1 MIKTALEEKNNEG
14 LLHDILILFI
24 GEPIPTSPSTIDA
37 PGPKTLKLD
46 PIVVYEFLKDI
57 NQDFAIRYLENICL
71 KPELGVKQRDIQN
84 RIVYAY
90 CDRLKQLASELKLL
104 IKAKQQEMR
113 NDQQDTYQGI
123 SFFIR
128 TIVGSF
134 FKFRNREIPLDIV

>member
-37 PGPKTLKLD
+37 PGQKTLKLD
-46 PIVVYEFLKDI
+46 PIAVYEFLKDI

-134 FKFRNREIPLDIV
+134 FKFRNREIPLYIV

>member
-1 MIKTALEEKNNEG
+1 MIKTALEEKNNED
-14 LLHDILILFI
+14 LLYDILILFI
-24 GEPIPTSPSTIDA
+24 GEPTSTSPSTIDA
-37 PGPKTLKLD
+37 PGQKTLKLD
-46 PIVVYEFLKDI
+46 PIAVYEFLKDI

-123 SFFIR
+123 LFFIR

-134 FKFRNREIPLDIV
+134 FKFRNREISLDIV